1 MSKQDPVAGRNAQI
15 IDEAAQWFVEFSC
28 GDDDRNARRAFD
40 AWLRK
45 SPEHV
50 RAYLEMFPLWQDA
63 SKVDAAQAT
72 SADALIEL
80 ARAGGNVV
88 PLERR
93 IDRVRPV
100 KQGRPWLIAAAAALL
115 VFVIGAFVWLQATR
129 GMTYETGV
137 GEQRAISL
145 PDGSIVEINARS
157 RVRVR
162 YAEARRDVILLEG
175 QALFKVEKDAARPFV
190 VYSGDTRIRAVGT
203 QFDVD
208 RSRRGTVVTVL
219 EGRVAVIADPTQDV
233 STTLT
238 PVLEPASG
246 TFVSAGEQTIVR
258 ESARP
263 RALPVNVEDATAW
276 RERRLVF
283 SGTPLTVVAEQFNR
297 YNERRLLVRDTRLD
311 RFLVSGTFSS
321 TDPASLVR
329 FLRAQLDLR
338 VEESASGIEIF
349 FH

>member
-1 MSKQDPVAGRNAQI
+1 MAGRNAQI
-15 IDEAAQWFVEFSC
+15 IDEAAEWFVEFSC
-28 GDDDRNARRAFD
+28 DDDDQNARRAFD

-63 SKVDAAQAT
+63 SKVDAGHTA
-72 SADALIEL
+72 SADELIEL

-88 PLERR
+88 PLEGRR
-93 IDRVRPV
+93 FDRVRQV
-100 KQGRPWLIAAAAALL
+100 RRGRPWLIVAAAALL
-115 VFVIGAFVWLQATR
+115 VCVIGAFVWLQTLR
-129 GMTYETGV
+129 GSTYETGV
-137 GEQRAISL
+137 GEQRAVSL

-162 YAEARRDVILLEG
+162 YAETRRDVILLEG
-175 QALFKVEKDAARPFV
+175 QALFKVHKDASRPFV

-233 STTLT
+233 STSSS
-238 PVLEPASG
+238 PVLTPASG

-258 ESARP
+258 ESTRP

-311 RFLVSGTFSS
+311 KFLVSGTFSS

-329 FLRAQLDLR
+329 FLHAQSDLR
-338 VEESASGIEIF
+338 VEESDSDIEIF
-349 FH
+349 SN